1 MNGIVGI
8 RQVLVDN
15 TAVIKSTPGTPA
27 TARTNPPAGGEFG
40 EANRAAAKEINLR
53 KEEVSVVKS

>member
-1 MNGIVGI
+1 MTIQPGLKV
-8 RQVLVDN
+8 Q
-15 TAVIKSTPGTPA
+15 PGTPA

>member
-15 TAVIKSTPGTPA
+15 TAGIKSTPGTPA
-27 TARTNPPAGGEFG
+27 TARTNPPAGGELNM
-40 EANRAAAKEINLR
+40 ASPLVR
-53 KEEVSVVKS
+53 

>member
-15 TAVIKSTPGTPA
+15 TAGIKSTPGTPA

-40 EANRAAAKEINLR
+40 EANRAAAKEAAA
-53 KEEVSVVKS
+53 